1 MLLCDYTLTKVLF
14 VKTLHEKQVRNWSL
28 VQKGYKGQTR
38 RESGT
43 QEEVKK
49 KKEQGGIE
57 MRDEWGSG

>member
-1 MLLCDYTLTKVLF
+1 MVVGT
-14 VKTLHEKQVRNWSL
+14 
-28 VQKGYKGQTR
+28 KGYKGQAR

-43 QEEVKK
+43 QEEV